1 MCDARLS
8 LQRLVALSSD
18 DLDLYIK
25 IRCPRR
31 QSTVSSYGIPPCRL
45 SLFHSEFIHTHTEQY
60 AIMSEPKTG
69 VWPTLKP
76 FVNGGLSGMMATT
89 IIQPIDMVKVRIQL
103 GAEGSPMKVASDIIA
118 KDGADLTNTLL
129 LSELMVAWRTPRTRG
144 RNQPLPPG
152 LAMRLARAFS
162 QNIALS

>member
-1 MCDARLS
+1 
-8 LQRLVALSSD
+8 
-18 DLDLYIK
+18 
-25 IRCPRR
+25 
-31 QSTVSSYGIPPCRL
+31 
-45 SLFHSEFIHTHTEQY
+45 
-60 AIMSEPKTG
+60 
-69 VWPTLKP
+69 
-76 FVNGGLSGMMATT
+76 MMATT